1 MPRGLTVVFVV
12 ASLLASSCVTSRPDQ
27 PQLEV
32 VIPELET
39 IRLRV
44 ETHDG
49 DVVSLGLDEYVREA
63 VLPEAAL
70 ANLDPTSALRV
81 AQVQAILA
89 RTYALSNRQRHRD
102 EGFDLCSTTHCQ
114 VRRPVAGW
122 PDHQI
127 QLADRAVRS
136 TSGIVVAHDGQ
147 PINAVFHA
155 DCGGH
160 TSDAHSVWR
169 GSSPA
174 YLHALP
180 DAYCVR
186 RSTPWEFEIETSEL
200 VRLLNAS
207 DDTAVGGFLDAVV
220 VTHRDTGGRAAHL
233 TLRGEHA
240 VVVRGEELRA
250 AIVSGYGP
258 RSIKSTQFSVH
269 PTPGGF
275 LFQGRGFGHGVGLCQ
290 TGAMSRAEA
299 GHSPHD
305 ILTHYYPGATLGTL
319 RGASRRTQ

>member
-1 MPRGLTVVFVV
+1 MRKGLSFVFIVV
-12 ASLLASSCVTSRPDQ
+12 SLLASSCATSRPDR
-27 PQLEV
+27 PGLDV
-32 VIPELET
+32 LVPELET

-49 DVVSLGLDEYVREA
+49 DVVSLELDEYVREA

-70 ANLDPTSALRV
+70 ANLDPEPALRV

-89 RTYALSNRQRHRD
+89 RTYALSNRQRHRG

-114 VRRPVAGW
+114 VRRPVADW
-122 PDHQI
+122 PDHLI
-127 QLADRAVRS
+127 QLAARAVRS
-136 TSGIVVAHDGQ
+136 TSGVVVAYDGA

-169 GSSPA
+169 GSNPA

-186 RSTPWEFEIETSEL
+186 RSTEL
-200 VRLLNAS
+200 VRLLN
-207 DDTAVGGFLDAVV
+207 DNVDTAVGDSLDTVV

-233 TLRGEHA
+233 TLRGQHA

-258 RSIKSTQFSVH
+258 RSIKSTRFSVH
-269 PTPGGF
+269 PTSGGF
-275 LFQGRGFGHGVGLCQ
+275 VFEGRGFGHGVGLCQ